1 MMLFMRIKFA
11 HLSKTQKSKYVK
23 NERLMFL
30 QVRKFIHYAE
40 VDIKTGSQKLQEIF
54 YERVAGKYQKTSR
67 SRADVLFYII
77 LET

>member
-40 VDIKTGSQKLQEIF
+40 VDIKTGIQKLQEIF
-54 YERVAGKYQKTSR
+54 MNVW
-67 SRADVLFYII
+67 
-77 LET
+77 LENTKKLQNQEQTFCST

>member
-1 MMLFMRIKFA
+1 
-11 HLSKTQKSKYVK
+11 
-23 NERLMFL
+23 MFL

-54 YERVAGKYQKTSR
+54 YERLAGKYQKTSR